1 MTVFLEIF
9 KDFLTIK
16 RFYPTHIMKA
26 TRDSRL
32 VLLRVPSSRSV
43 FQNVNRDD
51 SLMSYINL
59 ELQMYF
65 SIFQPLGQSKL
76 TVLNFSFTDLIT

>member
-9 KDFLTIK
+9 KDFLTIE
-16 RFYPTHIMKA
+16 RFYPTHVMKA